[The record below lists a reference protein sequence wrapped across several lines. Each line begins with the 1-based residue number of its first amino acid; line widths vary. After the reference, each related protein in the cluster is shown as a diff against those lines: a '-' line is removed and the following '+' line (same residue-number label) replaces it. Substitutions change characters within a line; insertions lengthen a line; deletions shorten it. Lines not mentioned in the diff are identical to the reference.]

1 MRWEI
6 RAVVENGTA
15 EVVDFYR
22 WLRSDEGR
30 PEALTLESRAQ
41 ADADGL
47 MGPLEVVSL
56 ALTHAEAVANL
67 DALRELAAYARPP
80 ADRRHREYAPTTE
93 WISFAARVMD
103 SMHVRDDSNHGC
115 VRQFDARAQKAMTAS
130 TICCARRGAPIS
142 GRHGPISPK

>member
-67 DALRELAAYARPP
+67 VMLYANWRLTPGPRPTAAFTFRRAADGLSVTVDGASDEDVRRLMAVLSTPLPSPP
-80 ADRRHREYAPTTE
+80 TVPAPP
-93 WISFAARVMD
+93 S
-103 SMHVRDDSNHGC
+103 
-115 VRQFDARAQKAMTAS
+115 
-130 TICCARRGAPIS
+130 APL
-142 GRHGPISPK
+142 P